1 MDFTKMTVKERANY
15 CQNIYDN
22 EVNKELPKCSDHF
35 LDNQDCGSICCGHCP
50 GFEVCAKE
58 KCRKVWINP
67 RLVID
72 NPVGRLI
79 YVVLETGE
87 LVSGSIPCII
97 SEMYDDNE

>member
-1 MDFTKMTVKERANY
+1 MDFTKMSVKERAGC
-15 CQNIYDN
+15 CQYIYTN
-22 EVNKELPKCSDHF
+22 ERDTELPKCSDNF

-50 GFEVCAKE
+50 DYDTCEAE
-58 KCRKVWINP
+58 KCRKVWIDP

-79 YVVLETGE
+79 YVVLGTGE